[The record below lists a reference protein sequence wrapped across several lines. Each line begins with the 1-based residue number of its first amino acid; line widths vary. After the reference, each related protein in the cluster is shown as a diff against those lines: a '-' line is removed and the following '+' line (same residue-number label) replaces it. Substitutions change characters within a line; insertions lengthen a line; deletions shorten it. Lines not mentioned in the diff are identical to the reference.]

1 MASIDT
7 NAQLLRQALLRAF
20 FMNMER
26 GRTGKLDPS
35 TGAPYPNP
43 AVDLPA
49 NKIWVRVG
57 ATTRTDAGRELRVV
71 KNLNAVTTL
80 STDKPVLIWRNFDG
94 EWEVFGLDPTYADR
108 ELGGAIAAAQG
119 DGPPVEVNKT
129 LISRRNIIDFRPRL
143 GDSGGLQMYVAP
155 GRYRGKAW
163 DGGNINLAP
172 YVTATAGKQAVVV
185 VGFDED
191 TGALVAATGNDIDAS
206 DDTHPD
212 SEITDVLAT
221 STFDNARPIAAV
233 WLDNGATAFTNSEI
247 IDLRDLTAVGEAGSG
262 TGTDSTA
269 IHDNVAGEIN
279 ALTEKADPHDDDE
292 LLIEDSEDSYNKK
305 KIKIS
310 RLAVSTSIEEI
321 GGVEIIGTPEH
332 GDVLVY
338 ESPEGYNY
346 SGSAITEGNSGNFR
360 SSISYNDR
368 GCSITCN
375 IGPIQPQSVIIN
387 ARHAGTY
394 RCNVYDSSG
403 TVLLYTSDDVVT
415 DSENENL
422 EIPFSTKFEHAQGV
436 TYRYRIQ
443 RLEGSLN
450 VYTYPS
456 ASYSTTHL
464 TFIDSDRSDHILF
477 AIRLKFIVAVSDAA
491 IVWRPRATVSTA
503 AVSSPPTD
511 AELDA
516 EFGEPA
522 DVGPGFTAIVDD
534 GGAGST
540 FYLVTTDGTNWL
552 YTSLTKAT

>member
-1 MASIDT
+1 MASIDA
-7 NAQLLRQALLRAF
+7 NAKLLRQALMRAF

-163 DGGNINLAP
+163 DGGNIDLAP

-221 STFDNARPIAAV
+221 STFNNARPIAAV

-247 IDLRDLTAVGEAGSG
+247 IDLRDLTSSAGPARLSM
-262 TGTDSTA
+262 ST
-269 IHDNVAGEIN
+269 
-279 ALTEKADPHDDDE
+279 
-292 LLIEDSEDSYNKK
+292 
-305 KIKIS
+305 
-310 RLAVSTSIEEI
+310 
-321 GGVEIIGTPEH
+321 
-332 GDVLVY
+332 
-338 ESPEGYNY
+338 
-346 SGSAITEGNSGNFR
+346 
-360 SSISYNDR
+360 ND
-368 GCSITCN
+368 
-375 IGPIQPQSVIIN
+375 
-387 ARHAGTY
+387 
-394 RCNVYDSSG
+394 
-403 TVLLYTSDDVVT
+403 
-415 DSENENL
+415 
-422 EIPFSTKFEHAQGV
+422 
-436 TYRYRIQ
+436 
-443 RLEGSLN
+443 
-450 VYTYPS
+450 
-456 ASYSTTHL
+456 
-464 TFIDSDRSDHILF
+464 
-477 AIRLKFIVAVSDAA
+477 
-491 IVWRPRATVSTA
+491 
-503 AVSSPPTD
+503 VSSPPTD

-516 EFGEPA
+516 AFGEPA
-522 DVGPGFTAIVDD
+522 DVGAGFTALLDDD
-534 GGAGST
+534 GADT
-540 FYLVTTDGTNWL
+540 DVYLVTTNGTSWF
-552 YTSLTKAT
+552 YTALTKAT